1 FKKTA
6 HKGNRAGCLCMES
19 RGLGDYNSCPNGCR
33 YCYANKDHEKALQ
46 NYLAHDPNSPLLL
59 GHLQPCDKIV
69 PSRQESLLSKEP
81 GLFD

>member
-1 FKKTA
+1 
-6 HKGNRAGCLCMES
+6 MES

-59 GHLQPCDKIV
+59 GHLNPDDLIIS
-69 PSRQESLLSKEP
+69 SRQSSMLDKGLY
-81 GLFD
+81 LFD